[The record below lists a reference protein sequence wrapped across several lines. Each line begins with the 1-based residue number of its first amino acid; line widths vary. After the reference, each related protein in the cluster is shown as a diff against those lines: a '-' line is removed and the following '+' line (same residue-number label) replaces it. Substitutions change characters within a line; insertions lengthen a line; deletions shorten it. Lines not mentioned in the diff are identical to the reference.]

1 MYYEVND
8 SSYFKIGFTEQN
20 IPMLEKCIYKFD
32 NDEDMINRFRQF
44 VRFEYLDSKAK
55 EAEYIYFNYIQPWPN
70 NFYK

>member
-1 MYYEVND
+1 
-8 SSYFKIGFTEQN
+8 
-20 IPMLEKCIYKFD
+20 MLEKCIVKFD

-55 EAEYIYFNYIQPWPN
+55 EAEYINFNYTQPWPN